1 MERENTPAVND
12 YRLNVGWKIKGV
24 RELMNISQ
32 DYIASKLGIK
42 QPALS
47 KIENGELITFER
59 LCEIAAILQ
68 INVNMIVNFNKDVV
82 FNSCTQSGM
91 QNYYHYNN
99 TEDVKSIYDQL
110 IEEKNARIVVL
121 EKLIA
126 KLQE

>member
-1 MERENTPAVND
+1 METENTTAIND

-59 LCEIAAILQ
+59 LCEIATILQ
-68 INVNMIVNFNKDVV
+68 INVNMIVNFNKDVI

-91 QNYYHYNN
+91 QNYYHYSN
-99 TEDVKSIYDQL
+99 TEDVKSVYELL
-110 IEEKNARIVVL
+110 IEEKNERIAFL
-121 EKLIA
+121 EKLVI